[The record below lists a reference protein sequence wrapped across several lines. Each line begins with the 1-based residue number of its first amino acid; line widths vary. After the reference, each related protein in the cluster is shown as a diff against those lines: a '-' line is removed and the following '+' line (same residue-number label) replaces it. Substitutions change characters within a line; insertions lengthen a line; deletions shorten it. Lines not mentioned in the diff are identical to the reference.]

1 MSDFISRESAVYSVT
16 QYAKFLWDKFHEPCN
31 LAGIIDAINNA
42 KTIDAVEVR
51 HGYNVKDDSPSL
63 FECSICGWE
72 DYDTYTGDTDTYN
85 YCPNCG
91 ARMDGK
97 EIQK

>member
-1 MSDFISRESAVYSVT
+1 MRELIDREA
-16 QYAKFLWDKFHEPCN
+16 AL
-31 LAGIIDAINNA
+31 DAIKFA
-42 KTIDAVEVR
+42 ELGQEYDEVEKVPSVDAVLVR

-91 ARMDGK
+91 ARMDG
-97 EIQK
+97 ERRES

>member
-1 MSDFISRESAVYSVT
+1 MSDLIKREDALEAIKTAELGQEYDEVEKVPSV
-16 QYAKFLWDKFHEPCN
+16 
-31 LAGIIDAINNA
+31 
-42 KTIDAVEVR
+42 DAVPVR

-91 ARMDGK
+91 ARMDGGK
-97 EIQK
+97 DDN